1 MAIVLLLRHGRTT
14 ANADGGLAGR
24 RPVDLDDI
32 GRAQALAV
40 GERLAALPLTAVVTS
55 PLVRCQ
61 QTVELA
67 LPGREAALDDRLIEC
82 GYGDWEG
89 QPLKKLVRDPLWR
102 VVQAHPSAVTFPGEG
117 GESMAAMAYR
127 AVHAIRDWDARV
139 SAAHGPDAMWLACT
153 HGDLIKAIVAD
164 ALGVHLDFF
173 QRIAADPGSVTAIRY
188 SPVRPFVLRVN
199 DIGGDLAGL
208 RPPKRRRSRT
218 VSSDAVVGGG
228 AG

>member
-1 MAIVLLLRHGRTT
+1 
-14 ANADGGLAGR
+14 
-24 RPVDLDDI
+24 VDLDDT

-40 GERLAALPLTAVVTS
+40 GKRLAALPLTTVVTS

-67 LPGREAALDDRLIEC
+67 LPGREAALDERLIEC

-89 QPLKKLVRDPLWR
+89 QPLTKLAKDPLWR
-102 VVQAHPSAVTFPGEG
+102 VVQVHPSAVTFPGEG
-117 GESMAAMAYR
+117 GESMAAMAFR

-139 SAAHGPDAMWLACT
+139 SAAHGPDALWLACT

-173 QRIAADPGSVTAIRY
+173 QRIAADPGSLTAIRY

-199 DIGGDLAGL
+199 DVGGDLAGL
-208 RPPKRRRSRT
+208 RPPKRRRGRG